1 MDQTFEAVAARPG
14 GRPRRYLM
22 CPPAHFDVRYCI
34 NPWMDVTKPVDT
46 ALAVTQW
53 ERLRD
58 VLRGLGH
65 HVSEMTPVP
74 DLPDM
79 VFTANGAI
87 VVDGRV
93 LLANFRYTERVP
105 ETSAHHE
112 WFRAN
117 GFADIHRARW
127 TNEGEGDC
135 LPAGDRIL
143 CGTGFRTSRAA
154 HNEIADVLGR
164 RVVGLTLVDPRFYH
178 LDTALAVLSAD
189 DIMYYPEAFS
199 PASRA
204 TLRALYPD
212 AIIAT
217 AADAEAFGLNAVSD
231 GSNVVLPQAATG
243 LIGRLRA
250 RGYTPIGVDVSELN
264 KAGGAVKCCVLE
276 LHGSARDGG

>member
-1 MDQTFEAVAARPG
+1 MNQISDVGVAARPG

-22 CPPAHFDVRYCI
+22 CPPAYFEVRYSI

-58 VLRGLGH
+58 VLRALGH
-65 HVSEMTPVP
+65 HVSEMTPVQG
-74 DLPDM
+74 LPDM

-93 LLANFRYTERVP
+93 LLANFRYGERAR
-105 ETSAHHE
+105 ETSAHHG

-117 GFADIHRARW
+117 GFTDIYPARW

-135 LPAGDRIL
+135 LPAGDRLL
-143 CGTGFRTSRAA
+143 CGTGFRTSRPA
-154 HNEIADVLGR
+154 HNEIREVLGR
-164 RVVGLTLVDPRFYH
+164 PVVGLTLIDPRFYH
-178 LDTALAVLSAD
+178 LDTALAVLGPN
-189 DIMYYPEAFS
+189 DITYYPEAFS
-199 PASRA
+199 PGSRA
-204 TLRALYPD
+204 VLQALYPD
-212 AIIAT
+212 AIIAS

-231 GSNVVLPQAATG
+231 GSNVVLPQAATS
-243 LIGRLRA
+243 LISKLRA

-276 LHGSARDGG
+276 LHGC